1 MFNETSK
8 MPDYQWKLTI
18 VERNL
23 LPFNWLKLMPDAQE
37 QMLWETDC
45 LIAELP
51 LTERQRLLNL
61 LATLQNHLEAP
72 FQQKI
77 QRILN
82 SHLPRQAAA

>member
-8 MPDYQWKLTI
+8 MPNYQWKLTI

-45 LIAELP
+45 LLAELP
-51 LTERQRLLNL
+51 LTEKQRLLSL
-61 LATLQNHLEAP
+61 LANLENYLEAS
-72 FQQKI
+72 FQQKT
-77 QRILN
+77 QQILN
-82 SHLPRQAAA
+82 NHSPRPVAA